1 MCNTFVEEL
10 LALGVEQGS
19 SQLCPTKYR
28 VVRADNSYCCE
39 IQVGFSLNLKVHIH
53 SSFVSSFFFSRYVI
67 CSSHRHAVFEN
78 KYCSISGHA
87 GGRGTKRMGV
97 WRVEA
102 ERNLDLFERVLVFV
116 VPKNL

>member
-53 SSFVSSFFFSRYVI
+53 SSFMSSFFFLDMLSVLLIDMQYSRINIALFLGMQVEEEQ
-67 CSSHRHAVFEN
+67 RGWEF
-78 KYCSISGHA
+78 
-87 GGRGTKRMGV
+87 GGWKQS
-97 WRVEA
+97 EI
-102 ERNLDLFERVLVFV
+102 
-116 VPKNL
+116 